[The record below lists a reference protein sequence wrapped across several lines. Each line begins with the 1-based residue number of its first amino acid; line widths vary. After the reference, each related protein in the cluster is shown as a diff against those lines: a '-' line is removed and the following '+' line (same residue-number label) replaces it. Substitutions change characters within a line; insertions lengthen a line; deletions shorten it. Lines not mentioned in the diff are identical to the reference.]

1 MPTFRYEALNKQG
14 KTEKGSIS
22 AANGEDA
29 MARLRAQNFFPTS
42 IREEKIKK
50 SRKSA
55 SGGAAGT
62 KGKGKKSKKK
72 NKKKGPITINI
83 GGVSQKHLTDF
94 TRQLSTLQDAGLPIL
109 RSLSIL
115 EQQQKPG
122 LFKNILMNAHDD
134 VSGGATLSDA
144 MAANPKAFDRLYT
157 KMIAAGEV
165 GGVLDLILQRLADFM
180 EKSAKLKRKLVG
192 AMIYPVVV
200 IFIAVLLVTAVMY
213 FVIPKFEA
221 TFADFDV
228 DLPYLTTVLIK
239 MSKWIAGTS
248 SEDQTIPGAIP
259 VILSP
264 IVFFLAF
271 KLMRKIPAGQKI
283 QDIISLRLPVFGNLI
298 RKTSIAKFTRT
309 LGTLIHAGVPIL
321 DAILITRDTSAN
333 VVYRNALNAVHDS
346 VRNGESLGEPLRKA
360 KVCDSLVVNMIEV
373 GEETG
378 DLDVML
384 NKVADNYDDEVDTI
398 IASLVSLLE
407 PIIIVVLGG
416 VVLVIVLALFLP
428 LTAILEKLS
437 K

>member
-22 AANGEDA
+22 AANSEDA

-42 IREEKIKK
+42 IREEKLKK
-50 SRKSA
+50 ARKSA
-55 SGGAAGT
+55 AAAG
-62 KGKGKKSKKK
+62 GKDKPKKK
-72 NKKKGPITINI
+72 KKKGRTTINI
-83 GGVSQKHLTDF
+83 GGVSQKQLTNF

-122 LFKNILMNAHDD
+122 LFKNVLMNVHDD

-144 MAANPKAFDRLYT
+144 MAANPKAFNRLYT

-180 EKSAKLKRKLVG
+180 EKSAKLKRKLIS
-192 AMIYPVVV
+192 AMIYPAVV
-200 IFIAVLLVTAVMY
+200 IMISVTLVTAVMY
-213 FVIPKFEA
+213 FVIPKFQE
-221 TFADFDV
+221 TFNDFDI
-228 DLPYLTTVLIK
+228 DLPGLTVWLIEF
-239 MSKWIAGTS
+239 SAWIAGK
-248 SEDQTIPGAIP
+248 EPNQTIPGAVP
-259 VILSP
+259 VLLSP
-264 IVFFLAF
+264 IGFFLFF
-271 KLMRKIPAGQKI
+271 KLMRKLSFGQKI
-283 QDIISLRLPVFGNLI
+283 QDVMILYMPIFGNLV
-298 RKTSIAKFTRT
+298 RLTTIAKFTRT

-321 DAILITRDTSAN
+321 DAILITRDTTSN
-333 VVYRNALNAVHDS
+333 MVYRNALNAVHDS
-346 VRNGESLGEPLRKA
+346 VRSGESLGEPLRKA

-384 NKVADNYDDEVDTI
+384 NKIADNYDDEADTI

-407 PIIIVVLGG
+407 PIIIVILGG
-416 VVLVIVLALFLP
+416 IVLVIVLALFLP
-428 LTAILEKLS
+428 LTKILEDLAK
-437 K
+437 

>member
-1 MPTFRYEALNKQG
+1 M
-14 KTEKGSIS
+14 
-22 AANGEDA
+22 
-29 MARLRAQNFFPTS
+29 
-42 IREEKIKK
+42 
-50 SRKSA
+50 
-55 SGGAAGT
+55 
-62 KGKGKKSKKK
+62 
-72 NKKKGPITINI
+72 
-83 GGVSQKHLTDF
+83 
-94 TRQLSTLQDAGLPIL
+94 

-122 LFKNILMNAHDD
+122 LFKNVLMNVHDD

-180 EKSAKLKRKLVG
+180 EKSAKLRRKLIG
-192 AMIYPVVV
+192 AMIYPAVV
-200 IFIAVLLVTAVMY
+200 IMISITLVTAVMW
-213 FVIPKFEA
+213 FVIPKFQE
-221 TFADFDV
+221 TFNDFDI
-228 DLPYLTTVLIK
+228 DLPALTIWLIDF
-239 MSKWIAGTS
+239 SAWIAGNNPG
-248 SEDQTIPGAIP
+248 QTMPGAIP
-259 VILSP
+259 VLLSP
-264 IVFFLAF
+264 IGFILFF
-271 KLMRKIPAGQKI
+271 KLMRKLSFGQKI
-283 QDIISLRLPVFGNLI
+283 QDVSILYMPIFGRLVKL
-298 RKTSIAKFTRT
+298 TSIAKFTRT

-333 VVYRNALNAVHDS
+333 MVYRNALNAVHDS

-384 NKVADNYDDEVDTI
+384 NKIADNYDDEADTI

-416 VVLVIVLALFLP
+416 IVLVIVLALFLP
-428 LTAILEKLS
+428 LTTILENLS
-437 K
+437 KG